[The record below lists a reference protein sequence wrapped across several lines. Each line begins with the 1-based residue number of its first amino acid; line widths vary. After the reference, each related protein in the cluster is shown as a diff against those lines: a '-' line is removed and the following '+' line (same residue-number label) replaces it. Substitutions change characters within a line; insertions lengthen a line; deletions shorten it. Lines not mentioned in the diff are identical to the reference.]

1 MPSSDVP
8 KEAAPLTPP
17 VSDNASKVG
26 KENKKAN
33 GVAKDAAPVST
44 TGSAASLN
52 GAALTGA
59 ALKAQKKAEKAAKR
73 AAVISQRPAGA
84 PAGAPTGA
92 PTGPPGSGAKADIP
106 QGQGKKQSPQDKRRG
121 SVAAKESK
129 ETKKTLQQ
137 EKKPWMEE
145 PKPKV
150 EDKTVELFRHLY
162 KKRATT
168 TAGWKD
174 VHPAVQAL
182 GQQMRTYI
190 VCGSTARLVAMMQ
203 AFQRVS
209 LSTSLC
215 HFDKANLCM
224 IGH

>member
-1 MPSSDVP
+1 MPSSNVP
-8 KEAAPLTPP
+8 AEAAPLTPP
-17 VSDNASKVG
+17 PSDAAVSPSGG
-26 KENKKAN
+26 KENKKAIN
-33 GVAKDAAPVST
+33 GVDKKLDAAPAANADMT
-44 TGSAASLN
+44 TP
-52 GAALTGA
+52 LTGA

-84 PAGAPTGA
+84 PAG
-92 PTGPPGSGAKADIP
+92 PPVAGAKADIP
-106 QGQGKKQSPQDKRRG
+106 QGKGKPGKGDESKIQHKRTG
-121 SVAAKESK
+121 PTVTK
-129 ETKKTLQQ
+129 ETKKTQLQ
-137 EKKPWMEE
+137 EKKPWIEE

-209 LSTSLC
+209 SNCSSYYTKHS
-215 HFDKANLCM
+215 
-224 IGH
+224 

>member
-8 KEAAPLTPP
+8 KEAAPLAPSVP
-17 VSDNASKVG
+17 DDASKAG

-33 GVAKDAAPVST
+33 GIAKDAAPAPMT
-44 TGSAASLN
+44 EAATP
-52 GAALTGA
+52 LTGA

-84 PAGAPTGA
+84 P
-92 PTGPPGSGAKADIP
+92 TGPPASGAKADIP
-106 QGQGKKQSPQDKRRG
+106 QGQGKKGPPQDKRRG

-129 ETKKTLQQ
+129 EMKKTQAQ
-137 EKKPWMEE
+137 EKKPWIEE

-182 GQQMRTYI
+182 GQQMRTYV

-209 LSTSLC
+209 LPTFLC
-215 HFDKANLCM
+215 HF
-224 IGH
+224 

>member
-8 KEAAPLTPP
+8 AEAAPLTPP
-17 VSDNASKVG
+17 ASDTTSPSTSG
-26 KENKKAN
+26 KENKKINA
-33 GVAKDAAPVST
+33 VAKLDAAPT
-44 TGSAASLN
+44 PNADTSAP
-52 GAALTGA
+52 LTGA

-84 PAGAPTGA
+84 PS
-92 PTGPPGSGAKADIP
+92 GPPAAGAKADIP
-106 QGQGKKQSPQDKRRG
+106 QGSGKSSAGGDKSKIQHKRTG
-121 SVAAKESK
+121 STVTK
-129 ETKKTLQQ
+129 ETKKTAQQ
-137 EKKPWMEE
+137 EKKPWIEE

-209 LSTSLC
+209 LFPIQDPRISA
-215 HFDKANLCM
+215 K
-224 IGH
+224 

>member
-1 MPSSDVP
+1 MPSSDTP
-8 KEAAPLTPP
+8 AEPIPLTPP
-17 VSDNASKVG
+17 ASDAAVSSSGG
-26 KENKKAN
+26 KENKKATN
-33 GVAKDAAPVST
+33 GVDKKLDAAPAANADLT
-44 TGSAASLN
+44 TP
-52 GAALTGA
+52 LTGA

-73 AAVISQRPAGA
+73 AAVISQRQAD
-84 PAGAPTGA
+84 T
-92 PTGPPGSGAKADIP
+92 PTGPPAAGAKADIP
-106 QGQGKKQSPQDKRRG
+106 QGKGKPGKGDEGKIQHKRTG
-121 SVAAKESK
+121 STVTK
-129 ETKKTLQQ
+129 ETKKTQQQ
-137 EKKPWMEE
+137 EKKPWIEE

-209 LSTSLC
+209 TGCSYYY
-215 HFDKANLCM
+215 
-224 IGH
+224 IGYS

>member
-1 MPSSDVP
+1 MPSSDVVP
-8 KEAAPLTPP
+8 EAGPP
-17 VSDNASKVG
+17 FQPTAASPPTVG

-33 GVAKDAAPVST
+33 GVAKPDAAAPAGDAAPLAGV
-44 TGSAASLN
+44 
-52 GAALTGA
+52 
-59 ALKAQKKAEKAAKR
+59 ALKAAKKAEKAAKR
-73 AAVISQRPAGA
+73 AAVISQRPAGSVQK
-84 PAGAPTGA
+84 
-92 PTGPPGSGAKADIP
+92 TGPPAAGEQATVAHGSGKPVSDPSKKGGA
-106 QGQGKKQSPQDKRRG
+106 QGHKRTASTVKDLSPQQ
-121 SVAAKESK
+121 
-129 ETKKTLQQ
+129 KKKVD
-137 EKKPWMEE
+137 EKKPWVEE

-168 TAGWKD
+168 VAGWKD

-209 LSTSLC
+209 AQTHWFRRTQLTC
-215 HFDKANLCM
+215 
-224 IGH
+224 GV

>member
-8 KEAAPLTPP
+8 VEAAPLTPP
-17 VSDNASKVG
+17 VSDDASKAN

-33 GVAKDAAPVST
+33 GVTKDAAPAPAT
-44 TGSAASLN
+44 DSAAP
-52 GAALTGA
+52 LTGA

-84 PAGAPTGA
+84 P
-92 PTGPPGSGAKADIP
+92 TGPPAAGAKADIP
-106 QGQGKKQSPQDKRRG
+106 QGQGKKGTPQDKRRG

-129 ETKKTLQQ
+129 ETKKPQAQ
-137 EKKPWMEE
+137 EKKPWVEE

-209 LSTSLC
+209 SPFFP
-215 HFDKANLCM
+215 HFDF
-224 IGH
+224 

>member
-1 MPSSDVP
+1 MPSSDKP
-8 KEAAPLTPP
+8 AEAAPLAPP
-17 VSDNASKVG
+17 ASDAANSSAAN
-26 KENKKAN
+26 KENKKTN
-33 GVAKDAAPVST
+33 GAAKGDKKLDAAPT
-44 TGSAASLN
+44 PNADTSAP
-52 GAALTGA
+52 LTGA

-84 PAGAPTGA
+84 P
-92 PTGPPGSGAKADIP
+92 TGPPAAGAKADIP
-106 QGQGKKQSPQDKRRG
+106 HGKGKKGEESKIQHKRTG
-121 SVAAKESK
+121 STVTK
-129 ETKKTLQQ
+129 ETKKTGLQ
-137 EKKPWMEE
+137 EKKPWIEE
-145 PKPKV
+145 AKPKV

-209 LSTSLC
+209 ST
-215 HFDKANLCM
+215 A
-224 IGH
+224 I